1 MDDDDPMAA
10 LFNRRYRDDLR
21 AREQNNGGRRE
32 KSLEEIVN
40 TRQKQIAD
48 ETFKEDISNS
58 LSF

>member
-40 TRQKQIAD
+40 TR
-48 ETFKEDISNS
+48 
-58 LSF
+58 